1 MKTAIDSQQLRV
13 FLTLAR
19 LLNMSRAAQEL
30 SLTPSGISYCLKALE
45 SDLGCRLF
53 ERTSR
58 KISISNEG
66 RAFLPKAEAIIDQMA
81 SARAMLRTASDW
93 KKGRLRIGASTTA
106 CQYLLPPVLRE
117 FRESFPGFTIKI
129 EPCTLGQ
136 AVAFLTEDHVDIAV
150 FTEPAVHAG
159 VNFIFLFE
167 DDLQFLTHALHPWAL
182 KKKIRHDEI
191 ARQKLIL
198 PDRSSDTY
206 TAIKGYFQRQH
217 IPFHPFIE
225 IGNDEAIKQF
235 IRLDL
240 GVGILPRWIAAAELR
255 QGYLAALPLG
265 RPRVRR
271 RWGVLH
277 ARERPL
283 NFAESLFVNLCRSV
297 LRDLI
302 FEAEK

>member
-19 LLNMSRAAQEL
+19 VLNMSRAAQEL

-45 SDLGCRLF
+45 ADLGCRLF

-58 KISISNEG
+58 RISISNEG

-93 KKGRLRIGASTTA
+93 KKGRLRLGASTTA

-129 EPCTLGQ
+129 EPCNQGQ
-136 AVAFLTEDHVDIAV
+136 AIDYLKEDHIDIAV
-150 FTEPAVHAG
+150 FTEPAALTG
-159 VNFIFLFE
+159 MNFIFLFE
-167 DDLQFLTHALHPWAL
+167 DDLQFLTHALHPWAV
-182 KKKIRHDEI
+182 KKKIKPDEI
-191 ARQKLIL
+191 ARQNLIL
-198 PDRSSDTY
+198 PDRFSDTY
-206 TAIKGYFQRQH
+206 ASIKSYFHREH

-240 GVGILPRWIAAAELR
+240 GVGILPRWIATVELQ
-255 QGYLAALPLG
+255 QGYLTARPLG
-265 RPRVRR
+265 RHRVRR

-277 ARERPL
+277 ARERKL
-283 NFAESLFVNLCRSV
+283 NFAESLFVSLCRSV

-302 FEAEK
+302 FDTKK

>member
-1 MKTAIDSQQLRV
+1 VKTAIDSQQLRV
-13 FLTLAR
+13 FITLAR

-30 SLTPSGISYCLKALE
+30 ALTPSGISYCLKALE

-58 KISISNEG
+58 KITISNEG
-66 RAFLPKAEAIIDQMA
+66 RAFLPKAEAIINQMV
-81 SARAMLRTASDW
+81 SARAMLNASSDW
-93 KKGRLRIGASTTA
+93 KKGRLRIGASHTA

-129 EPCTLGQ
+129 EPSNLSE
-136 AVAFLTEDHVDIAV
+136 ALDYLAEDRIDIAV
-150 FTEPAVHAG
+150 FTEPSKHAG

-167 DDLQFLTHALHPWAL
+167 DDLQFLTNSLHPWAL
-182 KKKIRHDEI
+182 KKRINHHEI
-191 ARQKLIL
+191 ARQNLIL

-206 TAIKGYFQRQH
+206 AAIKAYFRRERIQ
-217 IPFHPFIE
+217 FHPFIE
-225 IGNDEAIKQF
+225 IRNDEAIKQF

-240 GVGILPRWIAAAELR
+240 GVGILPRWIAAAELQ
-255 QGYLAALPLG
+255 QGSLTALPLG
-265 RPRVRR
+265 RRRVRR

-277 ARERPL
+277 VRKRKL
-283 NFAESLFVNLCRSV
+283 NFAESVFVNLCRSV

-302 FEAEK
+302 VDAKK

>member
-19 LLNMSRAAQEL
+19 VLNMSRAAQEL

-129 EPCTLGQ
+129 EPCNQSQ
-136 AVAFLTEDHVDIAV
+136 ALDYLTEDHIDLAV
-150 FTEPAVHAG
+150 FTEPAA
-159 VNFIFLFE
+159 
-167 DDLQFLTHALHPWAL
+167 HP
-182 KKKIRHDEI
+182 
-191 ARQKLIL
+191 
-198 PDRSSDTY
+198 
-206 TAIKGYFQRQH
+206 G
-217 IPFHPFIE
+217 
-225 IGNDEAIKQF
+225 
-235 IRLDL
+235 
-240 GVGILPRWIAAAELR
+240 
-255 QGYLAALPLG
+255 
-265 RPRVRR
+265 
-271 RWGVLH
+271 
-277 ARERPL
+277 
-283 NFAESLFVNLCRSV
+283 
-297 LRDLI
+297 
-302 FEAEK
+302 